1 MDKFSDKIIVWYEA
15 NKRILP
21 WRETSDPYLIWI
33 SEIILQQT
41 RVAQGYDY
49 FLRFVERF
57 PTVKS
62 LAEADEDEVLKYWQ
76 GLGYYSRA
84 RNLHTA
90 AKSINGD
97 FPDTYSDILAL
108 KGVGEYTAAAI
119 CSFAYNL
126 PYAVVDGN
134 VYRVLSRYL
143 GIQTPIDSTE
153 GKKLFASLANEF
165 LDKSK
170 PGIYNQA
177 IMDFGALQCTPASP
191 GCSSCPLADSC
202 MALKDNL
209 VNVLPVKQN
218 KTKTTN
224 RYFNYIYVRMGAYTF
239 LNKRSKNDI
248 WKNLFEFPLVETD
261 KSLGDEEL
269 FALPEFQQ
277 LFAVNEKPVIRCLSR
292 NVKHVLS
299 HRIIYTNFYEVILP
313 DNSISFSSYIKVLIA
328 DIDKYAVSRLIHS
341 FLEKYL

>member
-1 MDKFSDKIIVWYEA
+1 MSEFSDKIIVWYEA

-21 WRETSDPYLIWI
+21 WREISDPYLIWV

-49 FLRFVERF
+49 FLRFTERF

-62 LAEADEDEVLKYWQ
+62 LADADEDEVLKYWQ

-84 RNLHTA
+84 RNLHAA
-90 AKSINGD
+90 AKSIRGN
-97 FPDTYSDILAL
+97 FPDSYSDVLAL

-143 GIQTPIDSTE
+143 GIQTPIDLTE
-153 GKKLFASLANEF
+153 GKKMFSSLANEL
-165 LDKSK
+165 LDKSN

-177 IMDFGALQCTPASP
+177 IMDFGALQCIPSSP
-191 GCSSCPLADSC
+191 DCTSCPLADSC
-202 MALKDNL
+202 MALSDNL
-209 VNVLPVKQN
+209 IGVLPVKQH

-239 LNKRSKNDI
+239 INKRSGNDI
-248 WKNLFEFPLVETD
+248 WRNLFELPLVETENPL
-261 KSLGDEEL
+261 SDEEL

-277 LFAVNEKPVIRCLSR
+277 FFAVNEEPKIHCLSR

-299 HRIIYTNFYEVILP
+299 HRVIYTNFYEVILP
-313 DNSISFSSYIKVLIA
+313 DDSASFSSFIKVAIA
-328 DIDKYAVSRLIHS
+328 DIDRYAVSRLIHS